1 MQLIKDPDPILK
13 QVAEPWDFAT
23 DQNLDQIEQE
33 MIQIMKTFHGRGLAA
48 NQVGLLK
55 RVLVIQ
61 LDNYPE
67 LLEPFIMV
75 NPSIAL
81 VNDESSQIEGEEGCL
96 SFPNLWI
103 KVKRAKSVTVEYF
116 DKSGKSCI
124 IELSGI
130 DARCFLH
137 ELDHLNGIVFTDHVS
152 QMKLMLARKKQ
163 RKNNGRTK

>member
-1 MQLIKDPDPILK
+1 MQLIRDPDPILK
-13 QVAEPWDFAT
+13 QTAVDWDFTT
-23 DQNLDQIEQE
+23 DTNAEEVESD
-33 MIQIMKTFHGRGLAA
+33 MIQIMDTFWGRGIAA

-55 RVLVIQ
+55 RVIVVKLENH
-61 LDNYPE
+61 LDKT
-67 LLEPFIMV
+67 EPFAMFNPKIV
-75 NPSIAL
+75 NVDNA
-81 VNDESSQIEGEEGCL
+81 QIEGEEGCL

-103 KVKRAKSVTVEYF
+103 KVKRAKSVNVEYF

-124 IELSGI
+124 IELTGI

-152 QMKLMLARKKQ
+152 QMKLLLARKKQ